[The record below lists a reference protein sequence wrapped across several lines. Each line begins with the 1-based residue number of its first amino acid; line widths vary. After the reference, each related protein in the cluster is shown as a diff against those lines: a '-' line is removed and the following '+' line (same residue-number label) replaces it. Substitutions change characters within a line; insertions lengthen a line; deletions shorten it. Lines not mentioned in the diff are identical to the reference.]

1 MFLFMPLLPCLLS
14 LIPDFKP
21 EAIVFR
27 VVAKG

>member
-21 EAIVFR
+21 EVIVFR
-27 VVAKG
+27 AVVKG